1 MRHRALEG
9 EGRGRDGASRRAAL
23 LLGTAAVC
31 GAATLV
37 AWPAGC
43 QDDSNG
49 TPTRPPCG
57 VVDPAT
63 GEVPAC
69 GPGLFC
75 DCGTHE
81 CAEPEATCA
90 TGYRVAEF
98 GGLCLSPA
106 QVARLVASTPEDHPA
121 CLEPDGGPDGEPDG
135 GPDGDADADADGDAD
150 GDEDGDADARED
162 VAEPDVVEPD
172 DAGPEDGEAGGPIEL
187 AIFSREEMYA
197 SPTDRRRIS
206 RDFGFPVARDYQR
219 ITVRFRVHT
228 GCPTFCDPLA
238 RVATVRLGLDGGG
251 EVELLR
257 AVTPF
262 GGDAEWTEDVT
273 DLAPLLT
280 WVHPVIVTLDTTEGG
295 WEVDLWMTFEPGP
308 PPREVLRVVPL
319 FDHANYRVPADI
331 SPVLV
336 RMPVGVAGAALRYR
350 FTGHSTTG
358 EGCDESCERTVT
370 VSVDGAPRLEHTPWR
385 TDCASFVAVN
395 PLGDPAVVSRAR
407 SGWCPGD
414 RVRTVVTD
422 FTPWL
427 SGLDQVFDMEI
438 PEVDPATGSWRVSA
452 VLVLYR

>member
-1 MRHRALEG
+1 MRNRAFAG
-9 EGRGRDGASRRAAL
+9 EGTGRDGTSRRAAL
-23 LLGTAAVC
+23 LLGAAVAC
-31 GAATLV
+31 GAAALV

-43 QDDSNG
+43 EDDPNG
-49 TPTRPPCG
+49 TPTPPPCG

-75 DCGTHE
+75 DCVMHQ

-121 CLEPDGGPDGEPDG
+121 CLEPDGGPDG
-135 GPDGDADADADGDAD
+135 DADADADADA
-150 GDEDGDADARED
+150 GADGDADARED
-162 VAEPDVVEPD
+162 VGEPD
-172 DAGPEDGEAGGPIEL
+172 DAGSEDGEAGGPIEL

-206 RDFGFPVARDYQR
+206 RDFGFPVVQDYQR
-219 ITVRFRVHT
+219 ITVRLRVHT

-238 RVATVRLGLDGGG
+238 RLATVRLGLDGGG

-280 WVHPVIVTLDTTEGG
+280 WIHPVSVTLDTTEGG
-295 WEVDLWMTFEPGP
+295 WEVDL
-308 PPREVLRVVPL
+308 
-319 FDHANYRVPADI
+319 
-331 SPVLV
+331 
-336 RMPVGVAGAALRYR
+336 
-350 FTGHSTTG
+350 
-358 EGCDESCERTVT
+358 
-370 VSVDGAPRLEHTPWR
+370 
-385 TDCASFVAVN
+385 
-395 PLGDPAVVSRAR
+395 
-407 SGWCPGD
+407 
-414 RVRTVVTD
+414 
-422 FTPWL
+422 
-427 SGLDQVFDMEI
+427 
-438 PEVDPATGSWRVSA
+438 
-452 VLVLYR
+452 